1 MNAPV
6 AAPVPTPKALSP
18 TQVVQALV
26 QLQGWVLDGEGAQV
40 AIAKVFRFEGY
51 LQALSFVNALAWV
64 AEQQSHHPSVT
75 LEYGRVTVRWNT
87 HSVQGLSGKDFACA
101 RLTDALVQPSA
112 A

>member
-1 MNAPV
+1 MN
-6 AAPVPTPKALSP
+6 TILSQKALSP

-51 LQALSFVNALAWV
+51 LKALTFVNALAWV
-64 AEQQSHHPSVT
+64 AEQQNHHPSIT
-75 LEYGRVTVRWNT
+75 LDYGRVTVRWNT
-87 HSVQGLSGKDFACA
+87 HDVQGISSKDFACA
-101 RLTDALVQPSA
+101 RLTDALVENHA